1 MECFVI
7 FVMAWC
13 WCNATESKPQNV
25 AINMKNLTILIIFL
39 ISIKAF
45 SQDFNEKT
53 RYIFGTFHTQ
63 NTTIN
68 GISVGAFPQFNDK
81 KRFVR
86 TNGIRLEVPGIGL
99 VGFMANGSLIRN
111 EETDEIVNGLN
122 ISTGTM
128 GNVSF
133 NGITLALV
141 TQSGTENN
149 GFAIAGLWNAM
160 DKSNG
165 IQIAGLLNE
174 ATYSNG
180 IQIAISNSTEFM
192 VGLQIGG
199 ANYANEKMVGLQI
212 GIWNKSKNT
221 KGIQLG
227 LWNINEKRKLPLFN
241 WNF

>member
-1 MECFVI
+1 MFKLKFVL
-7 FVMAWC
+7 FLV
-13 WCNATESKPQNV
+13 ATDTKPDNV
-25 AINMKNLTILIIFL
+25 TSNITKMTKTTITLAIIFL

-53 RYIFGTFHTQ
+53 KYLFGTFHTQ

-68 GISVGAFPQFNDK
+68 GVSIGAFPQFNNK
-81 KRFVR
+81 QRFVR
-86 TNGIRLEVPGIGL
+86 TNGIRLEIPGIGL
-99 VGFMANGSLIRN
+99 IGFMANGSLIRK

-122 ISTGTM
+122 ISSGTM

-149 GFAIAGLWNAM
+149 GLAFAGLWNGM

-174 ATYSNG
+174 ATFCNG
-180 IQIAISNSTEFM
+180 IQIAISNSTEYM
-192 VGLQIGG
+192 
-199 ANYANEKMVGLQI
+199 KGLQI
-212 GIWNKSKNT
+212 GIWNKSRKT
-221 KGIQLG
+221 KGIQIG
-227 LWNINEKRKLPLFN
+227 LWNINEKRKLPIIN

>member
-1 MECFVI
+1 M
-7 FVMAWC
+7 
-13 WCNATESKPQNV
+13 TKT
-25 AINMKNLTILIIFL
+25 TITLAIIFL
-39 ISIKAF
+39 ISIKTF

-53 RYIFGTFHTQ
+53 KYLFGTFHTQ

-68 GISVGAFPQFNDK
+68 GVSFGAFPQFNNK
-81 KRFVR
+81 QRFVR
-86 TNGIRLEVPGIGL
+86 TNGIRLEIPGIGL
-99 VGFMANGSLIRN
+99 IGFMANGSLIRK

-122 ISTGTM
+122 ISSGTM

-133 NGITLALV
+133 NGITFALV

-149 GFAIAGLWNAM
+149 GLAIAGLWNGM

-174 ATYSNG
+174 ATFSNG
-180 IQIAISNSTEFM
+180 IQFAISNSTEYM
-192 VGLQIGG
+192 KGLQIGG
-199 ANYANEKMVGLQI
+199 VNYANEKMVGLQI
-212 GIWNKSKNT
+212 GIWNKSRNT

-227 LWNINEKRKLPLFN
+227 LWNINEKRKLPIIN

>member
-1 MECFVI
+1 
-7 FVMAWC
+7 
-13 WCNATESKPQNV
+13 
-25 AINMKNLTILIIFL
+25 MKNLTILIIFL
-39 ISIKAF
+39 ISIKVF

-53 RYIFGTFHTQ
+53 RYLFGTFHTQ

-122 ISTGTM
+122 ISTGTI

-149 GFAIAGLWNAM
+149 GVAIAGLWNGM

-165 IQIAGLLNE
+165 IQIAGLANE
-174 ATYSNG
+174 ATYCNG
-180 IQIAISNSTEFM
+180 IQIAISNATEYM
-192 VGLQIGG
+192 IGLQIGG
-199 ANYANEKMVGLQI
+199 ANYANKKMIGLQI

-221 KGIQLG
+221 KGVQLG
-227 LWNINEKRKLPLFN
+227 LWNINEKRKLPIIN
-241 WNF
+241 WNFKKNKKH

>member
-1 MECFVI
+1 
-7 FVMAWC
+7 
-13 WCNATESKPQNV
+13 
-25 AINMKNLTILIIFL
+25 MKNITILILFL
-39 ISIKAF
+39 ISIKVF

-53 RYIFGTFHTQ
+53 RYLFGTFHTQ

-68 GISVGAFPQFNDK
+68 GISFGAFPQFNNK

-86 TNGIRLEVPGIGL
+86 TNGIRLEIPGIGL
-99 VGFMANGSLIRN
+99 VGFLANGSLIKK
-111 EETDEIVNGLN
+111 EEPDEIINGLN

-128 GNVSF
+128 GYVSF

-149 GFAIAGLWNAM
+149 GFAVAGFWNGM
-160 DKSNG
+160 NKSNG
-165 IQIAGLLNE
+165 IQIAGFLNE

-180 IQIAISNSTEFM
+180 IQIALSNSTNYM
-192 VGLQIGG
+192 TGLQVGG
-199 ANYANEKMVGLQI
+199 ANYAYEKMTGLQI
-212 GIWNKSKNT
+212 GIWNQSKKT

-227 LWNINEKRKLPLFN
+227 LWNINERRKLPIIN

>member
-1 MECFVI
+1 
-7 FVMAWC
+7 
-13 WCNATESKPQNV
+13 
-25 AINMKNLTILIIFL
+25 MKNLTILIIFL
-39 ISIKAF
+39 ISIKVF

-53 RYIFGTFHTQ
+53 RYLFGTFHTQ

-81 KRFVR
+81 ERFVR
-86 TNGIRLEVPGIGL
+86 TNGIRLEIPGIGL
-99 VGFMANGSLIRN
+99 VGFMANGSLIRK
-111 EETDEIVNGLN
+111 EEADEIVNGLN

-149 GFAIAGLWNAM
+149 GFAIAGLWNGM

-174 ATYSNG
+174 ATYNNG
-180 IQIAISNSTEFM
+180 IQIAISNSTEDM

-227 LWNINEKRKLPLFN
+227 LWNINENRKLPIIN

>member
-1 MECFVI
+1 
-7 FVMAWC
+7 
-13 WCNATESKPQNV
+13 
-25 AINMKNLTILIIFL
+25 MKNLTILIIFL
-39 ISIKAF
+39 IPIKAF

-53 RYIFGTFHTQ
+53 RCLFGTFHTQ

-68 GISVGAFPQFNDK
+68 GISVGAFPQFNGK

-111 EETDEIVNGLN
+111 EETNEIVNGLN

-149 GFAIAGLWNAM
+149 GFAIAGLWNGM
-160 DKSNG
+160 DRSNG
-165 IQIAGLLNE
+165 IQIAGLFNE

-180 IQIAISNSTEFM
+180 VQIAISNSTEYM
-192 VGLQIGG
+192 TGLQIGG

-227 LWNINEKRKLPLFN
+227 ILNINEKRKLPIAN

>member
-1 MECFVI
+1 M
-7 FVMAWC
+7 
-13 WCNATESKPQNV
+13 TKT
-25 AINMKNLTILIIFL
+25 TITLAIIFL

-53 RYIFGTFHTQ
+53 KYLFGTFHTQ

-68 GISVGAFPQFNDK
+68 GVSIGAFPQFNNK
-81 KRFVR
+81 QRFVR
-86 TNGIRLEVPGIGL
+86 TNGIRLEIPGIGL
-99 VGFMANGSLIRN
+99 IGFMANGSLIRK

-122 ISTGTM
+122 ISSGTM

-149 GFAIAGLWNAM
+149 GLAFAGLWNGM

-174 ATYSNG
+174 ATFCNG
-180 IQIAISNSTEFM
+180 IQIAISNSTEYM
-192 VGLQIGG
+192 
-199 ANYANEKMVGLQI
+199 KGLQI
-212 GIWNKSKNT
+212 GIWNKSRKT
-221 KGIQLG
+221 KGIQIGIWNKSRKTKGIQIG
-227 LWNINEKRKLPLFN
+227 LWNINEKRKLPIIN

>member
-1 MECFVI
+1 
-7 FVMAWC
+7 
-13 WCNATESKPQNV
+13 
-25 AINMKNLTILIIFL
+25 MKNLTILIIFL

-53 RYIFGTFHTQ
+53 RYLLGTFHTQ

-149 GFAIAGLWNAM
+149 GFAIAGLWNGM

-180 IQIAISNSTEFM
+180 IQIALSNSTEYM
-192 VGLQIGG
+192 TGLQIGG

-227 LWNINEKRKLPLFN
+227 LWNINEKRKLPIIN

>member
-1 MECFVI
+1 
-7 FVMAWC
+7 
-13 WCNATESKPQNV
+13 
-25 AINMKNLTILIIFL
+25 MKNLIILIILL

-53 RYIFGTFHTQ
+53 RYLFGTFHTQ

-149 GFAIAGLWNAM
+149 GFAIAGLWNGM
-160 DKSNG
+160 NKSNG

-180 IQIAISNSTEFM
+180 IQIALSNSTEYM
-192 VGLQIGG
+192 TGLQIGG
-199 ANYANEKMVGLQI
+199 VNYTVKKMVGLQI
-212 GIWNKSKNT
+212 GIGNMSKKT

-227 LWNINEKRKLPLFN
+227 LWNINEKRKLPIIN